1 MAENFP
7 TEKSEQG
14 EDERN
19 NKLSRIQKMI
29 SSLLG
34 REKKLDLEITEDS
47 ISARSSI
54 QFVTSSAILTTQ
66 TDDDE

>member
-7 TEKSEQG
+7 TENSEQG

-29 SSLLG
+29 ASLLG
-34 REKKLDLEITEDS
+34 RQKKLDLEITEDT
-47 ISARSSI
+47 ISAKSAI
-54 QFVTSSAILTTQ
+54 QFVTSTTVFTTQ
-66 TDDDE
+66 TDDDD